1 MPSTI
6 KEVAPVLQDDM
17 VIYDNGEYFVEI
29 GLPVKSPILGFV
41 YRIVNKKYLVV
52 EEESPSEPK
61 AIILADKLKQMK
73 ELVRSVEYEAALIP
87 HNRKH

>member
-1 MPSTI
+1 MPNETLE
-6 KEVAPVLQDDM
+6 EVPASQGDM
-17 VIYDNGEYFVEI
+17 IIYDNGEYFVEI
-29 GLPVKSPILGFV
+29 GLPVKSPSLGYV

-73 ELVRSVEYEAALIP
+73 ELVRSAEYEAALVP
-87 HNRKH
+87 SNRKH